1 MPIDKSYIEHL
12 KEAEALLERINSL
25 QESGD
30 INNAMS
36 DRLKLPVENLEKAL
50 EKLREIKKNADDL
63 FNGNIGGTLGATVTT
78 LGDNLG
84 PVIERFRELKKLEQE
99 IKAVK
104 DEIDDIET
112 VTPYQRT
119 QEQKDRLKIANQELA
134 NLKHQ
139 EAVNENIITQHK
151 VTKADVEAVYNK
163 HLEINREANQY
174 VANVQLTEEELKKV
188 TAELKK
194 SHEAVKA
201 LDNNWIKFKYSV
213 RSTMSLFKNTINTI
227 ADGTKYWREQEG
239 AIAKVSNTLGLS
251 KKELGEY
258 RQYILET
265 SVDTQALYAIS
276 SEGLI
281 KLQQGYD
288 EATNKA
294 IRFNEEQIHA
304 QAQLSTLMGESESIA
319 YTSDIDKLGVG
330 IGDARDLMSELYK
343 TAKSQGITST
353 KASQDFVK
361 NLKVAQ
367 KYNFKGGL
375 ENLKEMTVYTA
386 KMKVNLESIGQ
397 IADKISNPEAA
408 IETAARL
415 QVLGGSFSSLA
426 NPLAMLYESLED
438 VGGLSERVSNMFDGM
453 GSFDKELGE
462 IRIGGMDRQ
471 RIKAA
476 ADAMG
481 VSYEEALDIARE
493 RIKRNQIEQ
502 DVQFNTGL
510 DTSQVDLLK
519 TLAQFNKKSG
529 QFEVSTFNEQ
539 TQKFEGK
546 SISEIR
552 PEDIE
557 KLRGDE
563 QDIKSIV
570 ENTFGVNAR
579 LDRLIGVTNAS
590 KAKVQERWWGNTAR
604 EGLKEA
610 TTTVQ
615 NHSEQVGTIMN
626 VKDAIEV
633 GFGGLMT
640 IVESI
645 RAIMLGSSLLNNAG
659 ALRGKISNASSSVSR
674 GAKGV
679 MSRRGWGGAGTT
691 LASGKSLMR
700 GAGISAVGGMIGE
713 MGSLWADDLKAEG
726 KDNIGAA
733 VGIGSRTLQG
743 ASMGAMFGPWG
754 AAIGAGAGA
763 LWGIVENWDK
773 VKEAGEWFVDTI
785 VKPAGNILLDAI
797 KIFAQW
803 LNPIGLGINAGKYLW
818 GKMTGKKVDA
828 SWTGGVELNDG
839 VVGRRKILAHPDDSM
854 MFAKTGGVF
863 DKMFDNIIP
872 KIDNLYDLTKSNR
885 GNFKE
890 LYSSNSTSVREMYE
904 SALNSSI
911 IGKETLNS
919 DVKSIPVG
927 DTKTY
932 FKEIKEELVSNS
944 KSSRQEIT
952 FSKPL
957 EINLNG
963 TLKLDVGNGRTV
975 DLDNMIRNNPSL
987 IKALTKMISDEI
999 SSTVNGG
1006 RVYKEGQRNTNLTI

>member
-50 EKLREIKKNADDL
+50 EKLREVKKNADDL

-84 PVIERFRELKKLEQE
+84 PVIERFRELKKLEKE
-99 IKAVK
+99 INAVK
-104 DEIDDIET
+104 KEKDTLET
-112 VTPYQRT
+112 IAPQQRT
-119 QEQKDRLKIANQELA
+119 QEQRDRLNIANQELA
-134 NLKHQ
+134 NLTHQ
-139 EAVNENIITQHK
+139 QTINENIIAQHG
-151 VTKADVEAVYNK
+151 VTKDAVEEVYNK
-163 HLEINREANQY
+163 HLELNREANQY
-174 VANVQLTEEELKKV
+174 VANVQSAEEELKNV
-188 TAELKK
+188 TAEIKK
-194 SHEAVKA
+194 SHDAVKT

-397 IADKISNPEAA
+397 IADKISNPEGA
-408 IETAARL
+408 IETAAKL

-426 NPLAMLYESLED
+426 NPLTMLYESLED
-438 VGGLSERVSNMFDGM
+438 VGSLSERVSNMFDGM

-476 ADAMG
+476 AEAMG
-481 VSYEEALDIARE
+481 VSYDEALDIARE

-502 DVQFNTGL
+502 DIQFNPNL
-510 DTSQVDLLK
+510 DTNQVDLLK

-529 QFEVSTFNEQ
+529 QFEVSTFNEE

-604 EGLKEA
+604 EKINDA
-610 TTTVQ
+610 TTAVQ
-615 NHSEQVGTIMN
+615 NHSEEIGTIMT
-626 VKDAIEV
+626 VKNAIET

-645 RAIMLGSSLLNNAG
+645 RAILLGASLLNNAG
-659 ALRGKISNASSSVSR
+659 ALKGKISNIRSSTAR
-674 GAKGV
+674 GARGV
-679 MSRRGWGGAGTT
+679 MNSRGWGGAGTT

-700 GAGISAVGGMIGE
+700 GFGIGTIASIGGEGLDYWSE
-713 MGSLWADDLKAEG
+713 NLKAEG
-726 KDNIGAA
+726 NENGAA
-733 VGIGSRTLQG
+733 AASIGGSILKG
-743 ASMGAMFGPWG
+743 AGMGAMFGPWG

-773 VKEAGEWFVDTI
+773 VKEAGEWFVDEV
-785 VKPAGNILLDAI
+785 VKPVGNILLDIGKFLWNWIIPLGSGKNYFKLI
-797 KIFAQW
+797 KSVFT
-803 LNPIGLGINAGKYLW
+803 GEKVNASL
-818 GKMTGKKVDA
+818 
-828 SWTGGVELNDG
+828 TGGVELNDG

-932 FKEIKEELVSNS
+932 FKEINENLVSNS
-944 KSSRQEIT
+944 KSSRQEISFT
-952 FSKPL
+952 KPL

-963 TLKLDVGNGRTV
+963 TLKLDTGNGKSV

>member
-1 MPIDKSYIEHL
+1 MSIDKSYIEHL

-30 INNAMS
+30 MSRDMS
-36 DRLKLPVENLEKAL
+36 DRLKLPIENFEKAL

-63 FNGNIGGTLGATVTT
+63 FNGNMGGTLGATVTA
-78 LGDNLG
+78 LGDNLE
-84 PVIERFRELKKLEQE
+84 PVIERFREIKKLEKE

-104 DEIDDIET
+104 GEIT
-112 VTPYQRT
+112 SLKSTPPRQRT
-119 QEQKDRLKIANQELA
+119 QEDKDRLKIARQELA
-134 NLKHQ
+134 NLMHQ
-139 EAVNENIITQHK
+139 QTINENIITQHK
-151 VTKADVEAVYNK
+151 VTKDAVEEVYNK
-163 HLEINREANQY
+163 YLEINREANKHA
-174 VANVQLTEEELKKV
+174 ANVQEAIKKHEEV

-194 SHEAVKA
+194 SNDEVKA

-213 RSTMSLFKNTINTI
+213 RSAMSLFKNAVNTI
-227 ADGTKYWREQEG
+227 AEGTKYWREQEG

-604 EGLKEA
+604 EKINDA
-610 TTTVQ
+610 TTAVR
-615 NHSEQVGTIMN
+615 NHSEQVGSILTVGN
-626 VKDAIEV
+626 AISA
-633 GFGGLMT
+633 GFSALMGV
-640 IVESI
+640 VESI
-645 RAIMLGSSLLNNAG
+645 RAILLGASLLNNAG
-659 ALRGKISNASSSVSR
+659 ALRKKISSTSGRLTR
-674 GAKGV
+674 GARGV
-679 MSRRGWGGAGTT
+679 MNSRGWGGT

-700 GAGISAVGGMIGE
+700 GFGISTIASIGGEGLDYWSE
-713 MGSLWADDLKAEG
+713 NLKTDGNE
-726 KDNIGAA
+726 NGAA
-733 VGIGSRTLQG
+733 AASIGGSILKG
-743 ASMGAMFGPWG
+743 AGMGAMFGPWG

-773 VKEAGEWFVDTI
+773 VKEVGAWFVDEV
-785 VKPAGNILLDAI
+785 VKPVGNILLDIGKFLWNWVIPLGSGKNYLKLI
-797 KIFAQW
+797 KSVFT
-803 LNPIGLGINAGKYLW
+803 GEKVNASL
-818 GKMTGKKVDA
+818 TE
-828 SWTGGVELNDG
+828 GVELNDG

-919 DVKSIPVG
+919 NVKSIPVG

-963 TLKLDVGNGRTV
+963 TLKLDTGNGRPV